1 MPPFSKLLIS
11 SSAIPYNRN
20 GAKLTNGLAELFGL
34 NPVTFS
40 TQAVAKPHTYLLIR
54 NQNFNTTASQLS
66 FRWDFPTT
74 NKLEVLKKNQVLSS
88 RNIETAQKE
97 VDAEPR
103 PKHLSSENPVPR
115 NETKLR
121 KRFTPEEDQ
130 LILHSVEIHGASNDT
145 FVVLNEE
152 LMRVDWQSVKRRYDV
167 LISKGGADGR
177 KAWSLSDDTA
187 LMTEVV
193 KVSQMRAEIFRLR

>member
-20 GAKLTNGLAELFGL
+20 VAKLTTGLAELFGL

-54 NQNFNTTASQLS
+54 NQHFNTTASQLS

-103 PKHLSSENPVPR
+103 PRGRPKHLSSINPVPR

-130 LILHSVEIHGASNDT
+130 LILHKAKIHGASKAT

-152 LMRVDWQSVKRRYDV
+152 LMRVDWQSIKRRHDI
-167 LISKGGADGR
+167 LISKGGSDGR
-177 KAWSLSDDTA
+177 RAWSLSDDIA

-193 KVSQMRAEIFRLR
+193 KVS

>member
-1 MPPFSKLLIS
+1 MPPFSRLLVS
-11 SSAIPYNRN
+11 SSTIPYNRN
-20 GAKLTNGLAELFGL
+20 VAKLTSGLAELFGL

-40 TQAVAKPHTYLLIR
+40 IQAVAKPPLYLLIR
-54 NQNFNTTASQLS
+54 NQHFNTTTFQLS
-66 FRWDFPTT
+66 FRLEFPAT
-74 NKLEVLKKNQVLSS
+74 NKLKVSKKKQVLSS
-88 RNIETAQKE
+88 RSIKTAQKE

-103 PKHLSSENPVPR
+103 PKRLSSKNPVPR

-130 LILHSVEIHGASNDT
+130 LILHKAKIHGASNDT

-167 LISKGGADGR
+167 LISKGGSDGR
-177 KAWSLSDDTA
+177 RAWSLSDDIT

-193 KVSQMRAEIFRLR
+193 KVR

>member
-1 MPPFSKLLIS
+1 MPLFSKLLIS
-11 SSAIPYNRN
+11 SSAIPYNRHV
-20 GAKLTNGLAELFGL
+20 AKLTTGLAELFGL

-54 NQNFNTTASQLS
+54 NQHFNTTTFQLS
-66 FRWDFPTT
+66 FRLEFPAT
-74 NKLEVLKKNQVLSS
+74 NKLKVSKKKQVLSS
-88 RNIETAQKE
+88 RSIKTAQKE

-103 PKHLSSENPVPR
+103 PRGRPKHLSSKNPVPR

-130 LILHSVEIHGASNDT
+130 LILHKAKIHGASKAT

-167 LISKGGADGR
+167 LISKGGSDGR
-177 KAWSLSDDTA
+177 RAWSLSDDIT
-187 LMTEVV
+187 LMTELV
-193 KVSQMRAEIFRLR
+193 KVR

>member
-20 GAKLTNGLAELFGL
+20 VAKLTTGLAELFGL

-54 NQNFNTTASQLS
+54 NQHFNTTTFQLS
-66 FRWDFPTT
+66 FRLEFPAT
-74 NKLEVLKKNQVLSS
+74 NKLKVSKKKQVLSS
-88 RNIETAQKE
+88 RSIKTAQKE

-103 PKHLSSENPVPR
+103 PRGRPKHLSSINPVPR

-121 KRFTPEEDQ
+121 KRFTLEEDQ
-130 LILHSVEIHGASNDT
+130 LILNTVEIHGASNDT

-152 LMRVDWQSVKRRYDV
+152 LMRVDWQSVKRRHDI
-167 LISKGGADGR
+167 LISKGGSDGR
-177 KAWSLSDDTA
+177 RAWSLSDDIT
-187 LMTEVV
+187 LMTELV
-193 KVSQMRAEIFRLR
+193 KVR

>member
-11 SSAIPYNRN
+11 SSAIPHNRN
-20 GAKLTNGLAELFGL
+20 VAKLSNGLAELFGL

-54 NQNFNTTASQLS
+54 NQHFNTTTFQLS
-66 FRWDFPTT
+66 FRLEFPAT
-74 NKLEVLKKNQVLSS
+74 NKLKVSKKKQVLSS
-88 RNIETAQKE
+88 RSIKTAQKE
-97 VDAEPR
+97 VDADPRPRGR
-103 PKHLSSENPVPR
+103 PKHQYSINPVTR

-130 LILHSVEIHGASNDT
+130 LILHRAKIHGASNDT

-167 LISKGGADGR
+167 LISKGGSDGR
-177 KAWSLSDDTA
+177 RAWSLSDDIT
-187 LMTEVV
+187 LMTELV
-193 KVSQMRAEIFRLR
+193 KVR